1 MNAVE
6 HLYRRTADGIQ
17 PGLEV
22 MEALVEALD
31 HPERSLAI
39 VHVAGTN
46 GKGSVCAMIES
57 VLRASGLKTGL
68 YTSPHLISFQ
78 ERFRVNGISISEKK
92 LNRYILALE
101 ADADAACEER
111 GLRRATFFEISTL
124 IALQFFADEQV
135 DVAIIETGMGGRW
148 DATNVVYPLCS
159 VITKIGMDHTEFLG
173 DTLEAIAVEKAGI
186 IKSGRP
192 VISAPQEA
200 CVRAVLEK
208 RGEPIRYSDESVGV
222 RLLAGPQRVKVETQ
236 ERSLSAF
243 ELPLLG
249 AAQRENVAV
258 AVTVLEV
265 LSEILSIE
273 LAFVEGLEQ
282 VRWPGRLMEVSRDPS
297 IWLDGSHNP
306 QGGAVLA
313 ENLKACF
320 PDREISFIVG
330 FLEDKDVAGYVRTWH
345 TYAQRA
351 WAVSLLCRRGLAA
364 EEAAL
369 RAGMGGLSAKACS
382 LKAAWQEASAWAQEE
397 AGRMVVVC
405 GSLYLMEACVEE
417 GLLHAELFQ
426 FA

>member
-6 HLYRRTADGIQ
+6 RLFRRTADGIK
-17 PGLEV
+17 PSLEV
-22 MEALVEALD
+22 MEALVQTLD
-31 HPERSLAI
+31 HPERSCAL

-78 ERFRVNGISISEKK
+78 ERFRINGVSISDKK

-101 ADADAACEER
+101 AHSDAACEEL
-111 GLRRATFFEISTL
+111 GLRRATFFELSTL
-124 IALQFFADEQV
+124 IAFQFFADEQV

-159 VITKIGMDHTEFLG
+159 VITKIGIDHTDFLG
-173 DTLEAIAVEKAGI
+173 DTLEAIAGEKAGI

-192 VISAPQEA
+192 VISAPQEIDA
-200 CVRAVLEK
+200 RAVLDAV
-208 RGEPIRYSDESVGV
+208 GEPIRYSDESVEV
-222 RLLAGPQRVKVETQ
+222 RLVTDPQRLKVETQ
-236 ERSLSAF
+236 ERSLPSF

-258 AVTVLEV
+258 AVTALEV

-282 VRWPGRLMEVSRDPS
+282 VRWPGRLMEVSSHPS

-313 ENLKACF
+313 ENLKAYF
-320 PDREISFIVG
+320 PDRKISFIVG
-330 FLEDKDVAGYVRTWH
+330 FLEDKDVVGYVRTWH
-345 TYAQRA
+345 KRA
-351 WAVSLLCRRGLAA
+351 NRVWAVSLPCLRGLTA
-364 EEAAL
+364 EEAAQ
-369 RAGMGGLSAKACS
+369 RVHMGGVHAEACS
-382 LKAAWQEASAWAQEE
+382 LQGAWHAAMAWAQAE
-397 AGRMVVVC
+397 ADRMVVVC

-417 GLLHAELFQ
+417 GLLHADLFK
-426 FA
+426 FT

>member
-6 HLYRRTADGIQ
+6 YLYRRTAEGIQ

-22 MEALVEALD
+22 MEALVETLD
-31 HPERSLAI
+31 YPERSFAL

-68 YTSPHLISFQ
+68 YTSPHLLSFQ
-78 ERFRVNGISISEKK
+78 ERFRINGVSISEKK

-101 ADADAACEER
+101 AHADTACEEL
-111 GLRRATFFEISTL
+111 GLRHATFFEISTL
-124 IALQFFADEQV
+124 IAFQFFADEQV

-159 VITKIGMDHTEFLG
+159 VITKIGIDHTDFLG
-173 DTLEAIAVEKAGI
+173 DTLEAIAGEKAGI

-192 VISAPQEA
+192 VISAPQEMD
-200 CVRAVLEK
+200 VRAVLDAV
-208 RGEPIRYSDESVGV
+208 GEPIHYSDESVGV
-222 RLLAGPQRVKVETQ
+222 RLMATPQRLKVETQ
-236 ERSLSAF
+236 ERSLPAF

-258 AVTVLEV
+258 AVTALEV
-265 LSEILSIE
+265 LSDILSIE
-273 LAFVEGLEQ
+273 LAFVKGLEQ
-282 VRWPGRLMEVSRDPS
+282 VRWPGRLMEVSSQPS

-313 ENLKACF
+313 ENLRASF
-320 PDREISFIVG
+320 PEQEISFIVG
-330 FLEDKDVAGYVRTWH
+330 FLEDKDVEGYVRTWH
-345 TYAQRA
+345 KRA
-351 WAVSLLCRRGLAA
+351 HRVWAVPLSCSRGLSA

-369 RAGMGGLSAKACS
+369 RARMGGAHADACS
-382 LKAAWQEASAWAQEE
+382 LQEAWSEAAAWAQMEV
-397 AGRMVVVC
+397 GRMVVVC

-417 GLLHAELFQ
+417 GLLNADLFLLK
-426 FA
+426 

>member
-6 HLYRRTADGIQ
+6 RLFRRTADGIK
-17 PGLEV
+17 PSLEV
-22 MEALVEALD
+22 MEALVQTLD
-31 HPERSLAI
+31 HPERSCAL

-68 YTSPHLISFQ
+68 YTSPHLLSFQ
-78 ERFRVNGISISEKK
+78 ERFRINGVSISDKK

-101 ADADAACEER
+101 AHSDAACEEL
-111 GLRRATFFEISTL
+111 GLRRATFFELSTL
-124 IALQFFADEQV
+124 IAFQFFADEQV

-159 VITKIGMDHTEFLG
+159 VITKIGIDHTDFLG
-173 DTLEAIAVEKAGI
+173 DTLEAIAGEKAGI

-192 VISAPQEA
+192 VISAPQEID
-200 CVRAVLEK
+200 VRAVLDAV
-208 RGEPIRYSDESVGV
+208 GEPIRYSDESVGV
-222 RLLAGPQRVKVETQ
+222 RLVAAPQRLKVETQ
-236 ERSLSAF
+236 ERSLPAF

-258 AVTVLEV
+258 AVTALEV

-282 VRWPGRLMEVSRDPS
+282 VRWPGRLMEVSSHPS

-345 TYAQRA
+345 KRAQRV
-351 WAVSLLCRRGLAA
+351 WAVPLSCLRGLSA
-364 EEAAL
+364 EEAVQ
-369 RAGMGGLSAKACS
+369 RAYMGGVHAEACS
-382 LKAAWQEASAWAQEE
+382 LQGAWRKASAWAQEE
-397 AGRMVVVC
+397 ANRMVVVC

-417 GLLHAELFQ
+417 GLLHADLFK
-426 FA
+426 FT